1 MEIRLSTPNDG
12 FADRITQAAG
22 QAGCRAH
29 IKRTTPHGVRFT
41 LHEQL
46 SHEFASDGQHDDVI
60 ARLFMADPG
69 ATVRTA
75 RAVYEGAAD
84 FETQR
89 KARDVL

>member
-1 MEIRLSTPNDG
+1 MEIRLSTPQPD
-12 FADRITQAAG
+12 FANLLTRAAHL
-22 QAGCRAH
+22 AGCRAH

-46 SHEFASDGQHDDVI
+46 SHEFATDGQHDDVI

-75 RAVYEGAAD
+75 RAIYEGAAS
-84 FETQR
+84 FHNR
-89 KARDVL
+89 KGIEK